1 MTEYPLDLIRS
12 RGQLDVAKPRR
23 LLTELDS
30 DRYSKHLV
38 VFRPDGKAVDDL
50 VQKASKAIPG
60 LTDSSVVHRV
70 LRHNPDCVIAI
81 ARKRKFNPA
90 VPFGDGFFAFLPLN
104 KAGLYQ
110 LAAGA
115 LDTGNPDLSLIARP
129 DETPAG
135 IYVWATFAPGPIA
148 AGVALAMERI
158 EVAPYA
164 GVSLYSRPNTPEGFR
179 FNENLG
185 WKRGAKVG
193 PIYAP
198 HLYTFPR
205 TAVSPPIYDSYRV
218 VGATEPLIA
227 TLAHAPLTAS
237 FHARDVTQIDAESPR
252 FEISDSAGISTQ
264 ANWESGAGTLT
275 AIASHRSSTI
285 RRDYDLDNSPADLAY
300 DPRDG
305 ERFHLST
312 FELRFQGEAGPLDY
326 LVGGYVSR
334 GLIVSRDSHSAG
346 KAFDAYINGMT
357 GGAIPLITGLPAGR
371 NFPAGSGVLDVYRQR
386 TDTFALFTHEI
397 VKLTDT
403 LSATLGVRY
412 SKEEKTLAASIAT
425 SNPGCVQALSLHPG
439 LVGVPAN
446 LAPLVCLPNFD
457 PRYDGAYTTSRGDGS
472 WSGTAALNQH
482 LTDAFSAYVSYS
494 RGYKSGGYQMERS
507 GMSVTSPSLSQL
519 AFNEETTDAYEAGIK
534 GQSQDGA
541 WRTSTALFH
550 STFSDYQFSYF
561 TGLNRRTQ
569 NVPKLV
575 TKGIEAEAAYRPI
588 KELELTASGIYQE
601 AIFGGSGFPA
611 ALVQL
616 QGATAP
622 LAPRWVGVAGVNYRE
637 AIPSV
642 GVTAFGAMDVRWQSK
657 SNVGSSASPSPNF
670 FQGAYAVV
678 GARLGIEAPERHW
691 RVELWARNLFNQ
703 RAWALLSSTTLQP
716 GSVSGFVTDP
726 RAAGVTTTFTW

>member
-205 TAVSPPIYDSYRV
+205 TAVSPPIYDSYR
-218 VGATEPLIA
+218 
-227 TLAHAPLTAS
+227 
-237 FHARDVTQIDAESPR
+237 
-252 FEISDSAGISTQ
+252 
-264 ANWESGAGTLT
+264 
-275 AIASHRSSTI
+275 
-285 RRDYDLDNSPADLAY
+285 
-300 DPRDG
+300 RDG
-305 ERFHLST
+305 SEAGVSVTVART
-312 FELRFQGEAGPLDY
+312 FEDLMRVSSLRSAVYIGEQECPY
-326 LVGGYVSR
+326 EEE
-334 GLIVSRDSHSAG
+334 
-346 KAFDAYINGMT
+346 FDGN
-357 GGAIPLITGLPAGR
+357 
-371 NFPAGSGVLDVYRQR
+371 D
-386 TDTFALFTHEI
+386 
-397 VKLTDT
+397 
-403 LSATLGVRY
+403 LSATHLIGYVGNEPAGCLRIRFFADFAKLERLAVR
-412 SKEEKTLAASIAT
+412 KEFRNTRLSFQIVRAAIRL
-425 SNPGCVQALSLHPG
+425 CQMK
-439 LVGVPAN
+439 
-446 LAPLVCLPNFD
+446 
-457 PRYDGAYTTSRGDGS
+457 
-472 WSGTAALNQH
+472 
-482 LTDAFSAYVSYS
+482 
-494 RGYKSGGYQMERS
+494 GYKRLYGHSQKRLMNFWGRFGFRPLEGAKEFVFSDFDYVELVADVEKDPNSIGIGADPYVLIRPEGRWHVPGILERS
-507 GMSVTSPSLSQL
+507 
-519 AFNEETTDAYEAGIK
+519 
-534 GQSQDGA
+534 
-541 WRTSTALFH
+541 
-550 STFSDYQFSYF
+550 
-561 TGLNRRTQ
+561 
-569 NVPKLV
+569 
-575 TKGIEAEAAYRPI
+575 AAR
-588 KELELTASGIYQE
+588 K
-601 AIFGGSGFPA
+601 
-611 ALVQL
+611 
-616 QGATAP
+616 AT
-622 LAPRWVGVAGVNYRE
+622 R
-637 AIPSV
+637 PSV
-642 GVTAFGAMDVRWQSK
+642 HAKVQEHH
-657 SNVGSSASPSPNF
+657 
-670 FQGAYAVV
+670 
-678 GARLGIEAPERHW
+678 L
-691 RVELWARNLFNQ
+691 
-703 RAWALLSSTTLQP
+703 
-716 GSVSGFVTDP
+716 
-726 RAAGVTTTFTW
+726 